1 MTLRLRRSLIAVL
14 ALVVVLAGCQIA
26 NERAGRGSRVNP
38 PATPAPGRTAAP
50 PSDAAAEL
58 PVQQPT
64 APIPAAPVKPRRQ
77 VSPIA
82 GEPQIGVLLAAGPQ
96 VVLTLPR
103 PAILEFRN
111 TRVQVPAGD
120 VRFDATSKG
129 LRTAAAGKTDLGNHA
144 VIRIKPVA
152 GQPAFT
158 AMLTP
163 PNGKPVRLT
172 FAGTPE
178 IHLDPAS
185 RKAQLIE
192 RIGMEDYLASV
203 LATEVNPSWPLE
215 ALKAQAI
222 TARSYALDRYLQADD
237 QPWQLHWHYTV
248 DMAYGGMK
256 AAPRAIV
263 TTMAQTRGW
272 TLTYQGLPVPA
283 LFHACSGGRTESA
296 KHFRPDLTGADGV
309 TDMTAVMPSVDDPA
323 GITGAE
329 ALGFTT
335 THLNWRAEVPLAR
348 ITSGLKEWAADH
360 PLDRLAFGTVIA
372 VRMATRFNDSGR
384 VATVTVRHLLGNKE
398 LDSEF
403 SAADFRLA
411 VGPGLVRSTN
421 WTRCAGVAGGVVVI
435 EGRGYGHGVGMSQIS
450 AYQLART
457 GSAAT
462 DIVKRFY
469 PGAGL
474 VQLWR

>member
-1 MTLRLRRSLIAVL
+1 MTLRRSLIVVL

-26 NERAGRGSRVNP
+26 SDRTGRGSQVNP
-38 PATPAPGRTAAP
+38 PATPAPGRAATA
-50 PSDAAAEL
+50 PSDALADL
-58 PVQQPT
+58 PVQPT
-64 APIPAAPVKPRRQ
+64 TQAPAAPIKPKRR
-77 VSPIA
+77 VSPIS

-103 PAILEFRN
+103 PAVLEFKN
-111 TRVQVPAGD
+111 TRVQLPAGD
-120 VRFDATSKG
+120 VRFEATSKG

-163 PNGKPVRLT
+163 PNGKPVRLS
-172 FAGTPE
+172 FSGTPE
-178 IHLDPAS
+178 IHLDTAS

-222 TARSYALDRYLQADD
+222 AARSYALDRYLQADD
-237 QPWQLHWHYTV
+237 QAWQLHWHYTV

-256 AAPRAIV
+256 AAPRAII

-272 TLTYQGLPVPA
+272 TLMHQGLPVPA
-283 LFHACSGGRTESA
+283 LFHACSGGKTESA

-329 ALGFTT
+329 ALGFTN

-348 ITSGLKEWAADH
+348 ITSGLKDWAADH

-372 VRMATRFNDSGR
+372 VRMATRFSDSGR

-403 SAADFRLA
+403 NAADFRLA
-411 VGPGLVRSTN
+411 VGPGVVRSTN
-421 WTRCAGVAGGVVVI
+421 WTRCAGVAGGLVVI
-435 EGRGYGHGVGMSQIS
+435 EGRGYGHGVGMSQVS

-457 GSAAT
+457 GSVAA
-462 DIVKRFY
+462 DIVKHFY
-469 PGAGL
+469 SGAEFT
-474 VQLWR
+474 QLWR

>member
-1 MTLRLRRSLIAVL
+1 
-14 ALVVVLAGCQIA
+14 
-26 NERAGRGSRVNP
+26 
-38 PATPAPGRTAAP
+38 
-50 PSDAAAEL
+50 
-58 PVQQPT
+58 
-64 APIPAAPVKPRRQ
+64 
-77 VSPIA
+77 
-82 GEPQIGVLLAAGPQ
+82 
-96 VVLTLPR
+96 
-103 PAILEFRN
+103 
-111 TRVQVPAGD
+111 
-120 VRFDATSKG
+120 
-129 LRTAAAGKTDLGNHA
+129 
-144 VIRIKPVA
+144 
-152 GQPAFT
+152 
-158 AMLTP
+158 MLTP
-163 PNGKPVRLT
+163 PGGKPVRMN
-172 FAGTPE
+172 FAGMPE

-185 RKAQLIE
+185 RKAQLVE

-215 ALKAQAI
+215 ALKAQAVA
-222 TARSYALDRYLQADD
+222 ARSYALDRYLQADD

-263 TTMAQTRGW
+263 STMAQTRGQ
-272 TLTYQGLPVPA
+272 TLVHQGLPVPA
-283 LFHACSGGRTESA
+283 LFHACSGGKTESA

-309 TDMTAVMPSVDDPA
+309 TDMTAVMPAVDDPA

-329 ALGFTT
+329 ALGFTN

-348 ITSGLKEWAADH
+348 ITAGLKDWAADH
-360 PLDRLAFGTVIA
+360 PLDRLAFGTVVA

-421 WTRCAGVAGGVVVI
+421 WTRCANVGGGVVVI
-435 EGRGYGHGVGMSQIS
+435 EGRGYGHGVGMSQVS

-457 GSAAT
+457 GSTAA

-469 PGAGL
+469 PGAEL